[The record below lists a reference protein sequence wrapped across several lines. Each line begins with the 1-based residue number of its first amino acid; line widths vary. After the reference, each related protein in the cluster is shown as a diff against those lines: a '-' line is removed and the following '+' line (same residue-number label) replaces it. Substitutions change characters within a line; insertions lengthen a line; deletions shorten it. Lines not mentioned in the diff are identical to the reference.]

1 MKRDNVWI
9 KEEAIMH
16 TLPVE
21 VHCCGFMWISRL
33 FHISMVSFVVAGIP
47 ATFMENN
54 TVHYAISSKDYS

>member
-1 MKRDNVWI
+1 
-9 KEEAIMH
+9 MH